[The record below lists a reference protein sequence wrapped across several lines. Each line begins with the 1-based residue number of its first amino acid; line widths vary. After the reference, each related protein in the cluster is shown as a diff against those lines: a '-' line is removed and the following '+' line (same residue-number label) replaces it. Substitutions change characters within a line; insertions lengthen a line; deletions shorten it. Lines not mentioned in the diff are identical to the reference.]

1 MKRPIIFLIIIC
13 LAKTIF
19 AQDATN
25 IYRNTVNSTVTI
37 ETDIGLGSGFFI
49 SENIIVTNYHV
60 IEGASEAYCYTNN
73 SSSKYKIEGYLAV
86 DKLVDLILLK
96 VSGLNRTALRIASG
110 SPTPGQ
116 KIFVIGSPK
125 GLPATISDGI
135 ISGLRD
141 FEGKKLIQITAPI
154 SPGSSGGPVLNANG
168 ELIGVSVGQFK
179 EGQNLNFAIPKSNLE
194 LLLKLKSTIPRSITT
209 LYDIIRPFTDPRDE
223 QTYKTVKIGNQIWM
237 AENLNYASSSGSWCY
252 NDNSVNC
259 SIYGRLYNW
268 VTAQSVCPVGWHLP
282 SNDEWHKLSLF
293 LDPEAVNERV
303 ESQAGG
309 GMLKSISGWNSP
321 NVGATNESGFSALP
335 GGDRNYYGV
344 FNYSGKYGNWWS
356 STEYKSSPLCRSLNN
371 DNGNVIAFFGQTG
384 ENDGMSVRCI
394 KDNTVTDLDGN
405 VYKSILIGSQT
416 WMAENLKTTKYNN
429 GTSIPLVT
437 DTTSW
442 SNLST
447 PAYCWYKN
455 HEVNKDAFGALYN
468 WYAVNTGKLC
478 PVAWHVPS
486 DSEWTILT
494 NYLGGESVAGGKLK
508 ESDTSY
514 WYDPNTG
521 ATNETGFS
529 ARAGGYRFSSPSAF
543 FTQLGYLGC
552 WWSTTEIDKNWA
564 YNLLMYFNSKKV
576 QRLFITEGTGMSVRC
591 VKD

>member
-237 AENLNYASSSGSWCY
+237 AENLNYATSSGSWCY
-252 NDNSVNC
+252 NDNSDNC
-259 SIYGRLYNW
+259 TKYGRLYNW

>member
-168 ELIGVSVGQFK
+168 ELIGVSVGKFK

-416 WMAENLKTTKYNN
+416 WMAENLNTTKYNN

>member
-1 MKRPIIFLIIIC
+1 MKKPIILLIIIC
-13 LAKTIF
+13 LTKTIF

-25 IYRNTVNSTVTI
+25 IYQNTVNSTVTI

-49 SENIIVTNYHV
+49 SKNVIVTNYHV
-60 IEGASEAYCYTNN
+60 IKNASEAYCYTNN
-73 SSSKYKIEGYLAV
+73 SSTKFKIEGYLAV
-86 DKLVDLILLK
+86 DKSIDLILLK
-96 VSGLNRTALRIASG
+96 VSGLDRTALKIAMG
-110 SPTPGQ
+110 SVTPGQ
-116 KIFVIGSPK
+116 KVYVIGSPK

-168 ELIGVSVGQFK
+168 ELIGVSVGQYA

-194 LLLKLKSTIPRSITT
+194 LLLKRKNSSTLSITK
-209 LYDIIRPFTDPRDE
+209 LDDKFSSITDSRDG
-223 QTYKTVKIGNQIWM
+223 QTYKTVKIGNQVWM
-237 AENLNYASSSGSWCY
+237 AQNLNYATSSGSWCY
-252 NDNSVNC
+252 NDNSANC
-259 SIYGRLYNW
+259 AIFGRLYSW
-268 VTAQSVCPVGWHLP
+268 KTAISACPIGWNLP
-282 SNDEWHKLSLF
+282 SNDDWHELALVQDPDAANEDIESLIAGDKLK
-293 LDPEAVNERV
+293 N
-303 ESQAGG
+303 
-309 GMLKSISGWNSP
+309 KTGWGNPST
-321 NVGATNESGFSALP
+321 GTTNESGFSALP
-335 GGDRNYYGV
+335 GGSRDYNGV
-344 FNYSGKYGNWWS
+344 FGWAGSSGDWWS
-356 STEYKSSPLCRSLNN
+356 STEYMSYVLCRSMHKD
-371 DNGNVIAFFGQTG
+371 DNKVRAFTFSKS
-384 ENDGMSVRCI
+384 DGVGFSVRCI

>member
-1 MKRPIIFLIIIC
+1 
-13 LAKTIF
+13 
-19 AQDATN
+19 
-25 IYRNTVNSTVTI
+25 
-37 ETDIGLGSGFFI
+37 
-49 SENIIVTNYHV
+49 
-60 IEGASEAYCYTNN
+60 
-73 SSSKYKIEGYLAV
+73 
-86 DKLVDLILLK
+86 
-96 VSGLNRTALRIASG
+96 
-110 SPTPGQ
+110 
-116 KIFVIGSPK
+116 
-125 GLPATISDGI
+125 
-135 ISGLRD
+135 
-141 FEGKKLIQITAPI
+141 
-154 SPGSSGGPVLNANG
+154 
-168 ELIGVSVGQFK
+168 
-179 EGQNLNFAIPKSNLE
+179 
-194 LLLKLKSTIPRSITT
+194 
-209 LYDIIRPFTDPRDE
+209 
-223 QTYKTVKIGNQIWM
+223 
-237 AENLNYASSSGSWCY
+237 
-252 NDNSVNC
+252 
-259 SIYGRLYNW
+259 
-268 VTAQSVCPVGWHLP
+268 
-282 SNDEWHKLSLF
+282 
-293 LDPEAVNERV
+293 
-303 ESQAGG
+303 
-309 GMLKSISGWNSP
+309 
-321 NVGATNESGFSALP
+321 
-335 GGDRNYYGV
+335 V

>member
-576 QRLFITEGTGMSVRC
+576 QRLFITEVTGMSVRC